1 MSGAANE
8 FYIGLLSGTSVDG
21 VDAGLFEFDSHN
33 NIALLS
39 RHHQPYP
46 PEIRDAILRLS
57 QSGDNEIDRMGAL
70 DVALG
75 ELFGRAALRVIE
87 QENIHAANIAAIGS
101 HGQTIRHRPN
111 QNYAFSLQIGD
122 PNTIAHI
129 SGITTVADMRRM
141 DMAAGGQGAPLAPAF
156 HQAVFCSHNERRCII
171 NIGGISNISV
181 LHDDKNK
188 VIGYDTGPGN
198 LLMDS
203 WVSTH
208 LHRNYDEN
216 GDWAKTG
223 NINKALLMKLLS
235 HSYLQKAFPKS
246 TGREDFNRAWLDQ
259 VLSEQEAMAP
269 EDVQATLCEFTAL
282 SLSQSIQQHEID
294 AAYIC
299 GGGAHNQTLM
309 ARISAHLPSIKVD
322 STSALK
328 IDPDWVEAGLFAWL
342 AKQRLDRN
350 ATNLSSVTGASEAK
364 ILGAIYSA

>member
-1 MSGAANE
+1 MSDTTNQL
-8 FYIGLLSGTSVDG
+8 YIGLLSGTSVDG
-21 VDAGLFEFDSHN
+21 VDAGLFEFDARN
-33 NIALLS
+33 NITLIS
-39 RHHQPYP
+39 SYHQPYP
-46 PEIRDAILRLS
+46 AEIRDAILRLS
-57 QSGDNEIDRMGAL
+57 QPGDNEIDRMGAL

-75 ELFGRAALRVIE
+75 ELFGSAALTVIE
-87 QENIHAANIAAIGS
+87 QENIQTESITAIGS

-111 QNYAFSLQIGD
+111 QKYAFSLQVGD

-156 HQAVFCSHNERRCII
+156 HRAAFYSNEEHRCIV

-181 LHDDKNK
+181 LHDDKNI

-235 HSYLQKAFPKS
+235 HPYLQKNFPKS
-246 TGREDFNRAWLDQ
+246 TGREDFNRAWLEHI
-259 VLSEQEAMAP
+259 LSNLSPIAAA
-269 EDVQATLCEFTAL
+269 DVQASLCEFTAQ
-282 SLSQSIQQHEID
+282 SLSQSIQHHAID

-309 ARISAHLPSIKVD
+309 QRISAHLPDIKVD
-322 STSALK
+322 TTSALN
-328 IDPDWVEAGLFAWL
+328 INPDWVEAGLFAWL
-342 AKQRLDRN
+342 AKQRIDGKK
-350 ATNLSSVTGASEAK
+350 TNLTSVTGASQPTT
-364 ILGAIYSA
+364 IGAIYSP